1 MDEHLAREVARG
13 LREGRPDAWR
23 TLYDAFAERVWR
35 GVARLLGPTSAEVA
49 DVVQE
54 TMLAAARSARS
65 FDETSGTLWNWL
77 WGIARNQVA
86 LHFRK
91 QKRHDR
97 LKHAGDWLA
106 ASAGRLAH
114 WLDGIEEAPTSLL
127 ETAEMALLV
136 RLALAELPT
145 EYESL
150 LTAKY
155 LDGVS
160 VEQIASREC
169 STETAVR
176 SKLAR
181 AREAFRKTFLRLTGA
196 SPTDAEACHERP

>member
-1 MDEHLAREVARG
+1 MEEHLARG

-23 TLYDAFAERVWR
+23 QFYDVFAERVWCL
-35 GVARLLGPTSAEVA
+35 VARLVGPHSADVA

-54 TMLAAARSARS
+54 TMMAAARSARTY
-65 FDETSGTLWNWL
+65 DPACGPLWNWVC
-77 WGIARNQVA
+77 GIARFQVA

-97 LKHAGDWLA
+97 FKSAGEWLA
-106 ASAGRLAH
+106 ASAGRLAR
-114 WLDGIEEAPTSLL
+114 WLDGAEDAPTDVL
-127 ETAEMALLV
+127 ETAETALLV
-136 RLALAELPT
+136 RLALAELSD
-145 EYESL
+145 EHGAL

-155 LDGVS
+155 LDGVP
-160 VEQIASREC
+160 VEQLAARIH

-181 AREAFRKTFLRLTGA
+181 AREAFRSAFLRLTEDR
-196 SPTDAEACHERP
+196 PTDATASRGGAP

>member
-35 GVARLLGPTSAEVA
+35 GVARVLGPTSADVA

-54 TMLAAARSARS
+54 TMLAAARSARH
-65 FDETSGTLWNWL
+65 FDESNGSFWNWL
-77 WGIARNQVA
+77 WGIARHQVA

-91 QKRHDR
+91 QKRHDQLR
-97 LKHAGDWLA
+97 HAGDWLA
-106 ASAGRLAH
+106 ASGGRLAH
-114 WLDGIEEAPTSLL
+114 WLDEISAAPTDLL
-127 ETAEMALLV
+127 ESAELALLV
-136 RLALAELPT
+136 RLALSELT
-145 EYESL
+145 GEYESL

-155 LDGVS
+155 LDGES
-160 VEQIASREC
+160 VEQIAAREH

-181 AREAFRKTFLRLTGA
+181 ARESFRKAFLRLTGA
-196 SPTDAEACHERP
+196 SPTDAETCHERP

>member
-23 TLYDAFAERVWR
+23 VLYDAFAERVWR
-35 GVARLLGPTSAEVA
+35 GVARLLGPASADVA

-54 TMLAAARSARS
+54 TMIAAASSVRT
-65 FDETSGTLWNWL
+65 FDEASGTLWSWL
-77 WGIARNQVA
+77 WGVARHQVA
-86 LHFRK
+86 IHFRK

-97 LKHAGDWLA
+97 LGRAGDWFA
-106 ASAGRLAH
+106 ASAGRLNR
-114 WLDGIEEAPTSLL
+114 WLDGVDEAPTSLL
-127 ETAEMALLV
+127 ETAELALLV
-136 RLALAELPT
+136 RLALAELSG

-150 LTAKY
+150 LTARY

-160 VEQIASREC
+160 VEQIAGRERC
-169 STETAVR
+169 TEPAVR

-181 AREAFRKTFLRLTGA
+181 AREAFRRAFLRLTGD